1 VPKVRRFF
9 QTGYQAASWSRQRRV
24 AARVEATSRGADIR
38 FTVTN
43 LPDRAKVLY
52 EKVYCARGRMAAMN
66 NWG

>member
-9 QTGYQAASWSRQRRV
+9 QTEYQAASWSRQRRV

>member
-9 QTGYQAASWSRQRRV
+9 QTEYQAASWSRQRRV
-24 AARVEATSRGADIR
+24 AARVEATSRGADFR